1 MPIRIRR
8 SLRLGTRPLGRRR
21 RCCYKSAGRALVKF
35 YKHRR
40 REMALVPTTYR
51 DLSRELD
58 RTRPLY
64 RPPYDFQLYP
74 YLWDDPRLWSSTDY
88 QLRPLDELVSRRV
101 RNQLIQ
107 STPYE
112 WTYPMR
118 WDNYYSGERVHADEK
133 GFRIDID
140 VRQFRPHEIV
150 VKTNDD
156 YVIVQGNHDKR
167 HEAGSTGYVERHFVR
182 KYLLPR
188 GYNANEVI
196 SDISADGVL
205 TIKAP
210 PPPPAKYYSP
220 GERLVRVHETGKL
233 SLPWK

>member
-1 MPIRIRR
+1 
-8 SLRLGTRPLGRRR
+8 
-21 RCCYKSAGRALVKF
+21 
-35 YKHRR
+35 
-40 REMALVPTTYR
+40 MALVPTTYR
-51 DLSRELD
+51 DLSREFD
-58 RTRPLY
+58 RQLPIRRLY
-64 RPPYDFQLYP
+64 QPHDFQLYP
-74 YLWDDPRLWSSTDY
+74 YLWDDPRVWWPNQSDS
-88 QLRPLDELVSRRV
+88 LRPLDELVTRRV

-107 STPYE
+107 STSPYE
-112 WTYPMR
+112 WAYPMR
-118 WDNYYSGERVHADEK
+118 WDNYYSGERVHVDEK

-156 YVIVQGNHDKR
+156 YIIVQGNHSKR
-167 HEAGSTGYVERHFVR
+167 NEGPNGLVERHFVR

-196 SDISADGVL
+196 SDISSDGIL

-210 PPPPAKYYSP
+210 PPPPAKYYTP

-233 SLPWK
+233 ALPWK

>member
-1 MPIRIRR
+1 M
-8 SLRLGTRPLGRRR
+8 T
-21 RCCYKSAGRALVKF
+21 
-35 YKHRR
+35 
-40 REMALVPTTYR
+40 LVPTTYR

-58 RTRPLY
+58 RPRPLY
-64 RPPYDFQLYP
+64 QPYDFQLYP
-74 YLWDDPRLWSSTDY
+74 YLWDDPRIWWPTNSSSSDY
-88 QLRPLDELVSRRV
+88 LRPLDELVSRRV

-107 STPYE
+107 STPYD
-112 WTYPMR
+112 WSYPMR

-156 YVIVQGNHDKR
+156 YIIVQGNHNKR
-167 HEAGSTGYVERHFVR
+167 SEGANGYVERHFVR

-196 SDISADGVL
+196 SDISSDGIL

-210 PPPPAKYYSP
+210 PPPPSKYYTPS
-220 GERLVRVHETGKL
+220 ERLVRVHETGKL
-233 SLPWK
+233 ALPWK

>member
-1 MPIRIRR
+1 
-8 SLRLGTRPLGRRR
+8 
-21 RCCYKSAGRALVKF
+21 
-35 YKHRR
+35 
-40 REMALVPTTYR
+40 MALVRSSSYR
-51 DLSRELD
+51 DLARELD
-58 RTRPLY
+58 RPRPLY
-64 RPPYDFQLYP
+64 QPPYDLYP
-74 YLWDDPRLWSSTDY
+74 YLWDDPRSWWPNTTVPSALSSRDY
-88 QLRPLDELVSRRV
+88 LRPLDELVSRRV

-107 STPYE
+107 SSPYE
-112 WTYPMR
+112 WAYPMR
-118 WDNYYSGERVHADEK
+118 WDNYYAGERVHADEK

-156 YVIVQGNHDKR
+156 YVMVEGNHGKR
-167 HEAGSTGYVERHFVR
+167 NEGANGYVERHFVR

-196 SDISADGVL
+196 SDISTDGIL

-220 GERLVRVHETGKL
+220 SERLVRVHETGKL
-233 SLPWK
+233 ALPWK

>member
-1 MPIRIRR
+1 M
-8 SLRLGTRPLGRRR
+8 S
-21 RCCYKSAGRALVKF
+21 
-35 YKHRR
+35 
-40 REMALVPTTYR
+40 LVPTTYR
-51 DLSRELD
+51 DLSREFD
-58 RTRPLY
+58 RPRPLY
-64 RPPYDFQLYP
+64 QPPYDFQMYP
-74 YLWDDPRLWSSTDY
+74 YLWDDPRVWWPSQHTSRSDL
-88 QLRPLDELVSRRV
+88 LRPLDELVTRRV

-112 WTYPMR
+112 WAHPMR
-118 WDNYYSGERVHADEK
+118 WDNYYSGERVHVDEKK

-140 VRQFRPHEIV
+140 VRQFHPHEIV

-156 YVIVQGNHDKR
+156 YVIVQGNHNR
-167 HEAGSTGYVERHFVR
+167 RNEGSNGLVERHFVR

-196 SDISADGVL
+196 SDISTDGIL

-220 GERLVRVHETGKL
+220 GERLIRVHETGKL
-233 SLPWK
+233 ALPWK